1 MKDTRTIKIILP
13 EENYTFENSNEIF
26 VNASEIIEQIKIS
39 DCSEDI
45 TKDYELASA
54 TFHLSKRKSTF
65 KPDNSITTENER
77 LL

>member
-1 MKDTRTIKIILP
+1 MVSIVPADSRFKITWIMKDTQMLKIIPP

-26 VNASEIIEQIKIS
+26 VDASEIIEQIKIS

-54 TFHLSKRKSTF
+54 TFNFSK
-65 KPDNSITTENER
+65 
-77 LL
+77 